1 MIKKFFSFLWPW
13 STYWKIRRTNKKLV
27 GAIKNKEKKR
37 VKLAKKINKE
47 IRQYLGIGK
56 DNRSEYIPPDYKTR
70 VRTRAAIYEKLGDE
84 MRTLNV
90 KLDTKLH
97 IS

>member
-1 MIKKFFSFLWPW
+1 MLKKFISFIWPW
-13 STYWKIRRTNKKLV
+13 STYWKIRRANKKLV
-27 GAIKNKEKKR
+27 NAIENKEKKR
-37 VKLAKKINKE
+37 TKLAKKIRKE
-47 IRQYLGIGK
+47 VHQYLGIGK
-56 DNRSEYIPPDYKTR
+56 DDRSEYIPPDYKTR

-84 MRTLNV
+84 MRSLNV